1 MSGPEMPLPENTP
14 PQKASQSGFN
24 LSAWAVHHQGL
35 VIFVLLLVTLFGL
48 GSYGKL
54 SQSEDPPFTFK
65 VMVVRTLWPGA
76 TTRQVQ
82 QQVTDRIGRKL
93 QEIPGLDFLNS
104 ITRPGESLLF
114 VNLKESTDP
123 SKVPDAWYQ
132 VRKKVSDI
140 AYTLPDGVQ
149 GPFFDDEFGDVY
161 ANLYTLQGDG
171 FTPAQL
177 HDYGEQLRTELLRVP
192 NVGKVT
198 FFGDPE
204 QQIHLE
210 IDNNRLARLGV
221 SLQQITQAINGQ
233 NAMAA
238 AGVVTTAD
246 DRVFIRPNG
255 QFKSEAQLSALLL
268 RVNGKVIRLG
278 DIAKVRRGYADPAGA
293 EMRYQQQPV
302 LGIGVSLAPGGNV
315 IDLGKGLNLKVAA
328 LQAQLPAGLKLVE
341 VSSMPKVV
349 AKSVDDFAEAVGE
362 AVVIVLAVS
371 LFSLGLRT
379 GTVVVI
385 TIPLVLAATVLCM
398 NLFSIGLNKVSLGT
412 LILALGLLVDDA
424 IIAIEMM
431 SVKLKQ
437 GFDRLEAAAFAYTST
452 AFPMLTGTLVTVAGF
467 LPIALAQSDTGE
479 YTRAIFEVSA
489 ISLLI
494 SWLAA
499 VTVIPVL
506 GYRMLPTPIRQPDD
520 DEHAIYNTPFYL
532 RLRGWIGWCVDHK
545 GNVLLATLLGFV
557 LTLAC
562 TPLVQQQ
569 FFPSSDRTELL
580 IDLTLPES
588 ASHQA
593 TLAQVRKLEG
603 YLAKRSEVDHSVNF
617 VGEGA
622 PRFYLPLDQQLASD
636 NFAQFI
642 VTCKSVEDREKLAT
656 YLDTLLPSQFST
668 VRTRISR
675 LETGPPVGFPVQ
687 FRVIGPDITV
697 VRQLALKVAE
707 VMRSNPDTDNV
718 QLDWDEPAER
728 SMRFEID
735 QNKARALNVSSQ
747 DIANFLQMTLSGY
760 TVGQLREGDKL
771 ISIDVRAPAG
781 QRVDPAQ
788 IVRLSLPTG
797 SGRTIPLAALGTMR
811 YGLEYGV
818 VRERN
823 RQPTIT
829 VRSDLRQGAQSID
842 VTGVLD
848 KRLSSMRSQLPSG
861 YHIEIGGAVEASAKA
876 NASIMAQLPLLV
888 TAVLILLMIQ
898 LQRFSLVM
906 IVVLTAPLG
915 LIGVIPALLLFNV
928 PLGFVALLG
937 IIAMAGIIMRNS
949 VILVDQIEQDIA
961 SGRDSY
967 EAVIGAAV
975 RRFRPIVLTASAAV
989 LALIPLL
996 TSNFFSPMATALMG
1010 GITIATILTLF
1021 YLPALYAIWYRVK
1034 RNPATKDLA

>member
-1 MSGPEMPLPENTP
+1 MTHQNQQDPTPE
-14 PQKASQSGFN
+14 SGFN
-24 LSAWAVHHQGL
+24 LSAWAVRHQGL
-35 VIFVLLLVTLFGL
+35 VIFILLLVTLFGV
-48 GSYGKL
+48 GSYWKL

-76 TTRQVQ
+76 TARQMQ
-82 QQVTDRIGRKL
+82 LQVTDRLGRKL

-104 ITRPGESLLF
+104 ISRPGESLLF
-114 VNLKESTDP
+114 VNLKENTVP
-123 SKVPDAWYQ
+123 AQVPDAWYQ
-132 VRKKVSDI
+132 VRKKVSDM
-140 AYTLPDGVQ
+140 AYSLPAGVQ

-177 HDYGEQLRTELLRVP
+177 HDYAEQLRTELLRVP
-192 NVGKVT
+192 DVGKVSL
-198 FFGDPE
+198 FGDPE
-204 QQIHLE
+204 QQIRLE

-221 SLQQITQAINGQ
+221 SLQQIAEAINGQ
-233 NAMAA
+233 NAVAA
-238 AGVVTTAD
+238 TGLVTTSN
-246 DRVFIRPNG
+246 DRVFIRPSG
-255 QFKSEAQLSALLL
+255 QLQSEAQLSALLL

-278 DIAKVRRGYADPAGA
+278 DIAKIQRGYADPPGA

-315 IDLGKGLNLKVAA
+315 IDLGKGLTLKVQQ

-349 AKSVDDFAEAVGE
+349 AGSVDEFAEAVGE

-379 GTVVVI
+379 GSVVVI

-398 NLFSIGLNKVSLGT
+398 NFFGIGLNKVSLGT

-431 SVKLKQ
+431 AVKLKQ
-437 GFDRLEAAAFAYTST
+437 GFGRVQAAAFAYTST

-479 YTRAIFEVSA
+479 YTRSIFEVSA

-499 VTVIPVL
+499 VVVIPVL
-506 GYRMLPTPIRQPDD
+506 GYRLLPEPVGKPAHG
-520 DEHAIYNTPFYL
+520 EHQIYDTPFYL
-532 RLRGWIGWCVDHK
+532 RLRGWVGWCVEHK
-545 GNVLLATLLGFV
+545 TKVLLATILAFV
-557 LTLAC
+557 LALAAL
-562 TPLVQQQ
+562 PLVQKQ
-569 FFPSSDRTELL
+569 FFPSSDRPELL
-580 IDLTLPES
+580 IDLTLPEN

-593 TLAQVRKLEG
+593 TLAEVQKLEG
-603 YLAKRSEVDHSVNF
+603 YLARRPEVDHSINF

-622 PRFYLPLDQQLASD
+622 PRFYLPLDQQLAAD
-636 NFAQFI
+636 NFAQFV
-642 VTCKSVEDREKLAT
+642 VTCKSVEDREKLAR
-656 YLDTLLPSQFST
+656 YLDALLPVRFST
-668 VRTRISR
+668 VRTRTSR
-675 LETGPPVGFPVQ
+675 LETGPPVGFPLQ
-687 FRVIGPDITV
+687 FRVTGPDISTA
-697 VRQLALKVAE
+697 RQQALKVAE
-707 VMRSNPDTDNV
+707 VMRQHPDSRNV

-728 SMRFEID
+728 SMRFEVD
-735 QNKARALNVSSQ
+735 QNKARALNVSSS
-747 DIANFLQMTLSGY
+747 DIANFLQMSLSGY

-771 ISIDVRAPAG
+771 VSIQVRAPAG
-781 QRVDPAQ
+781 QRADPSR
-788 IVRLSLPTG
+788 IIHLSLPTG
-797 SGRTIPLAALGTMR
+797 SGRSIPLSALGSMH

-818 VRERN
+818 IRERN
-823 RQPTIT
+823 RQPAIT
-829 VRSDLRQGAQSID
+829 VRADLRQGASSID
-842 VTGVLD
+842 VTHALD
-848 KRLSSMRSQLPSG
+848 QRLSTLRSQLPAG
-861 YHIEIGGAVEASAKA
+861 YRIEIGGAVEASAKA
-876 NASIMAQLPLLV
+876 DASIMAQMPLLATV
-888 TAVLILLMIQ
+888 ILLLLMIQ

-906 IVVLTAPLG
+906 IVLLTAPLG

-928 PLGFVALLG
+928 PFGFVAMLG

-961 SGRDSY
+961 SGQDRFN
-967 EAVIGAAV
+967 AVVGAAV
-975 RRFRPIVLTASAAV
+975 RRFRPIVLTAAAAV

-996 TSNFFSPMATALMG
+996 RSNFFSPMATALMG

-1021 YLPALYAIWYRVK
+1021 YLPALYAAWFRVK
-1034 RNPATKDLA
+1034 PSESGEGAA